1 MKQFIILL
9 TFFVTVIYAHQ
20 YEIYDMNG
28 KNRGTY
34 NGTLSKYTITRIAKE
49 IHGSILV
56 KKNATSALKTKLNSY
71 LNSASIK
78 AIQKN
83 IELSQDSLGKEFWLE
98 IEKNET
104 VKICLDHKI
113 FAWETS
119 LSSAIYNDS
128 CLAFQAPMY
137 IGVDTIKVYFS
148 NENAPRKINLA
159 IGMKYLNFR
168 NEKVKLGYNDYT
180 EEEKFLYGIQND
192 DPERFVSFTGTF
204 LVDKYPVT
212 NCEIMQLMWDSIPM
226 KTSIKEPTL
235 QKLAEQWANRKKFST
250 RNENCAAHDS
260 ATSTFFVIQA
270 MKYANAR
277 STREGLKPY
286 YKFKETNER
295 EPAILSR
302 GLYVIGY
309 YDYFNLYGKSKIQV
323 SIDSTSKGYRLPY
336 YDEWMMLARG
346 GDKKNRY
353 SWGDDSASFD
363 DALKYARFY
372 HYEKFYD
379 TDHVGLLLPNGYG
392 LYDMFGLVEEHVLF
406 EEVNPFIGHDGG
418 PSCMKGGNVRVT
430 KEFQENPARSY
441 WKQINYGYKRS
452 NNNSAMPGGF
462 RLIRNIG
469 NKTKWTEVKSDK
481 E

>member
-1 MKQFIILL
+1 MNRIAFMKNILL
-9 TFFVTVIYAHQ
+9 LFVSFLAMANARQ
-20 YEIYDMNG
+20 
-28 KNRGTY
+28 
-34 NGTLSKYTITRIAKE
+34 YTIE
-49 IHGSILV
+49 S
-56 KKNATSALKTKLNSY
+56 LNNPS
-71 LNSASIK
+71 
-78 AIQKN
+78 
-83 IELSQDSLGKEFWLE
+83 LSQQTLAQLSQIQRTIDVKRKSLNKMQWIEV
-98 IEKNET
+98 EKNEII
-104 VKICLDHKI
+104 KMCLDTRVI
-113 FAWETS
+113 SWETS
-119 LSSAIYNDS
+119 LNAAIYSDS
-128 CLAFQAPMY
+128 CIVFQVPTL
-137 IGVDTIKVYFS
+137 IGVDSLKVFFRKGNKS
-148 NENAPRKINLA
+148 HKINLA
-159 IGMKYLNFR
+159 IGMKYLNFK

-180 EEEKFLYGIQND
+180 EEEIFLYGIQND

-309 YDYFNLYGKSKIQV
+309 YDYFNLYGESEIQV

-346 GDKKNRY
+346 GDKKNKY
-353 SWGDDSASFD
+353 SWGDSASFD

-372 HYEKFYD
+372 HCKSFYE
-379 TDHVGLLLPNGYG
+379 TDHVGQLLPNGYG

-406 EEVNPFIGHDGG
+406 EEANPFIGHDGG
-418 PSCMKGGNVRVT
+418 PSCMKGGDIRVT

-441 WKQINYGYKRS
+441 WKQINYGYNRS

-469 NKTKWTEVKSDK
+469 HNVKWKDIKSNKE
-481 E
+481 

>member
-1 MKQFIILL
+1 MANARQ
-9 TFFVTVIYAHQ
+9 
-20 YEIYDMNG
+20 
-28 KNRGTY
+28 
-34 NGTLSKYTITRIAKE
+34 YTIE
-49 IHGSILV
+49 S
-56 KKNATSALKTKLNSY
+56 LNNPS
-71 LNSASIK
+71 
-78 AIQKN
+78 
-83 IELSQDSLGKEFWLE
+83 LSQQTLAQLSQIQRTIDVKRKSLNKMQWIEV
-98 IEKNET
+98 EKNEII
-104 VKICLDHKI
+104 KMCLDTRVI
-113 FAWETS
+113 SWETS
-119 LSSAIYNDS
+119 LNAAIYSDS
-128 CLAFQAPMY
+128 CIVFQVPTL
-137 IGVDTIKVYFS
+137 IGVDSLKVFFRKGNKS
-148 NENAPRKINLA
+148 HKINLA
-159 IGMKYLNFR
+159 IGMKYLNFK

-180 EEEKFLYGIQND
+180 EEEIFLYGIQND

-309 YDYFNLYGKSKIQV
+309 YDYFNLYGESEIQV

-346 GDKKNRY
+346 GDKKNKY
-353 SWGDDSASFD
+353 SWGDSASFD

-372 HYEKFYD
+372 HCKSFYE
-379 TDHVGLLLPNGYG
+379 TDHVGQLLPNGYG

-406 EEVNPFIGHDGG
+406 EEANPFIGHDGG
-418 PSCMKGGNVRVT
+418 PSCMKGGDIRVT

-441 WKQINYGYKRS
+441 WKQINYGYNRS

-469 NKTKWTEVKSDK
+469 HNVKWKDIKSNKE
-481 E
+481 

>member
-1 MKQFIILL
+1 MDRIAFMKTILL
-9 TFFVTVIYAHQ
+9 LL
-20 YEIYDMNG
+20 
-28 KNRGTY
+28 GTCIALA
-34 NGTLSKYTITRIAKE
+34 NARQYTIESLKNPSTNQQNIA
-49 IHGSILV
+49 L
-56 KKNATSALKTKLNSY
+56 
-71 LNSASIK
+71 
-78 AIQKN
+78 
-83 IELSQDSLGKEFWLE
+83 LSQVQKTIDVNRKSLKKLQWIEV
-98 IEKNET
+98 EKNEII
-104 VKICLDHKI
+104 KMCLDTRVLS
-113 FAWETS
+113 WETS
-119 LSSAIYNDS
+119 LNAAIYNDS
-128 CLAFQAPMY
+128 CIVFQAPTL
-137 IGVDTIKVYFS
+137 IGVDSLKAYFRKGNKS
-148 NENAPRKINLA
+148 HKINLA
-159 IGMKYLNFR
+159 IGMKYLNFK

-180 EEEKFLYGIQND
+180 EEEIFLYGIQND

-309 YDYFNLYGKSKIQV
+309 YDYFNLYGESEIQV

-346 GDKKNRY
+346 GDIKNKY
-353 SWGDDSASFD
+353 SWGDSASFD

-372 HYEKFYD
+372 HCKSFYE
-379 TDHVGLLLPNGYG
+379 TDHVGQLLPNGYG

-430 KEFQENPARSY
+430 KEFQENPAQPY
-441 WKQINYGYKRS
+441 WKQINYGYNRS

-469 NKTKWTEVKSDK
+469 NKTKWTEVKSESK
-481 E
+481 

>member
-1 MKQFIILL
+1 MKNILL
-9 TFFVTVIYAHQ
+9 LFVSFLAMANARQ
-20 YEIYDMNG
+20 
-28 KNRGTY
+28 
-34 NGTLSKYTITRIAKE
+34 YTIE
-49 IHGSILV
+49 S
-56 KKNATSALKTKLNSY
+56 LNNPS
-71 LNSASIK
+71 
-78 AIQKN
+78 
-83 IELSQDSLGKEFWLE
+83 LSQQTLAQLSQIQRTIDVKRKSLNKMQWIEV
-98 IEKNET
+98 EKNEII
-104 VKICLDHKI
+104 KMCLDTRVI
-113 FAWETS
+113 SWETS
-119 LSSAIYNDS
+119 LNAAIYSDS
-128 CLAFQAPMY
+128 CIVFQVPTL
-137 IGVDTIKVYFS
+137 IGVDSLKVFFRKGNKS
-148 NENAPRKINLA
+148 HKINLA
-159 IGMKYLNFR
+159 IGMKYLNFK

-180 EEEKFLYGIQND
+180 EEEIFLYGIQND

-309 YDYFNLYGKSKIQV
+309 YDYFNLYGESEIQV

-346 GDKKNRY
+346 GDKKNKY
-353 SWGDDSASFD
+353 SWGDSASFD

-372 HYEKFYD
+372 HCKSFYE
-379 TDHVGLLLPNGYG
+379 TDHVGQLLPNGYG

-406 EEVNPFIGHDGG
+406 EEANPFIGHDGG
-418 PSCMKGGNVRVT
+418 PSCMKGGDIRVT

-441 WKQINYGYKRS
+441 WKQINYGYNRS

-469 NKTKWTEVKSDK
+469 HNVKWKDIKSNKE
-481 E
+481 

>member
-1 MKQFIILL
+1 MNRIAITKTILL
-9 TFFVTVIYAHQ
+9 LFVSCLAVANARQ
-20 YEIYDMNG
+20 
-28 KNRGTY
+28 
-34 NGTLSKYTITRIAKE
+34 YTIESLKNPSTNQQNIA
-49 IHGSILV
+49 L
-56 KKNATSALKTKLNSY
+56 
-71 LNSASIK
+71 
-78 AIQKN
+78 
-83 IELSQDSLGKEFWLE
+83 LSQVQKTIDVNRKSLKNLQWLE
-98 IEKNET
+98 VEKNEI
-104 VKICLDHKI
+104 VKVCIDGKI
-113 FAWETS
+113 PVWETS
-119 LSSAIYNDS
+119 LNAAIYNDS
-128 CLAFQAPMY
+128 CIVFQAPTL
-137 IGVDTIKVYFS
+137 IGVDSLKVHFRKGYKS
-148 NENAPRKINLA
+148 HKINLA
-159 IGMKYLNFR
+159 IGMKYLNFK

-180 EEEKFLYGIQND
+180 EEEIFLYGIQND

-309 YDYFNLYGKSKIQV
+309 YDYFNLYGESEIQV

-346 GDKKNRY
+346 GDKKNKY
-353 SWGDDSASFD
+353 SWGDSASFD

-372 HYEKFYD
+372 HCKSFYE
-379 TDHVGLLLPNGYG
+379 TDHVGQLLPNGYG

-406 EEVNPFIGHDGG
+406 EEVNPFIEHDGG
-418 PSCMKGGNVRVT
+418 PSCMKGGDIRVT

-441 WKQINYGYKRS
+441 WKQINYGYNRS

-462 RLIRNIG
+462 RLVRNIG
-469 NKTKWTEVKSDK
+469 NKTKWSEIKTVGK

>member
-1 MKQFIILL
+1 MNRIAITKTILL
-9 TFFVTVIYAHQ
+9 LFVSCLAVANARQ
-20 YEIYDMNG
+20 
-28 KNRGTY
+28 
-34 NGTLSKYTITRIAKE
+34 YTIE
-49 IHGSILV
+49 S
-56 KKNATSALKTKLNSY
+56 LNNPS
-71 LNSASIK
+71 
-78 AIQKN
+78 
-83 IELSQDSLGKEFWLE
+83 LSQQNLAQLSQIQRTIDVKRKSLNKMQWIEV
-98 IEKNET
+98 EKNEII
-104 VKICLDHKI
+104 KMCLDTRVLS
-113 FAWETS
+113 WETS
-119 LSSAIYNDS
+119 LNAAIYNDS
-128 CLAFQAPMY
+128 CIVFQAPTL
-137 IGVDTIKVYFS
+137 IGVDSLKAYFRKGNKS
-148 NENAPRKINLA
+148 HKINLA
-159 IGMKYLNFR
+159 IGMKYLNFK

-180 EEEKFLYGIQND
+180 EEEIFLYGIQND

-309 YDYFNLYGKSKIQV
+309 YDYFNLYGESEIQV

-346 GDKKNRY
+346 GDKKNKY
-353 SWGDDSASFD
+353 SWGDSASFD

-372 HYEKFYD
+372 HCKSFYE
-379 TDHVGLLLPNGYG
+379 TDHVGQLLPNGYG

-406 EEVNPFIGHDGG
+406 EEANPFIEHDGG
-418 PSCMKGGNVRVT
+418 PSCMKGGDIRVT

-441 WKQINYGYKRS
+441 WKQINYGYNRS
-452 NNNSAMPGGF
+452 NNTSGMPGGF

-469 NKTKWTEVKSDK
+469 NNAKWKESKTNDK
-481 E
+481 Q